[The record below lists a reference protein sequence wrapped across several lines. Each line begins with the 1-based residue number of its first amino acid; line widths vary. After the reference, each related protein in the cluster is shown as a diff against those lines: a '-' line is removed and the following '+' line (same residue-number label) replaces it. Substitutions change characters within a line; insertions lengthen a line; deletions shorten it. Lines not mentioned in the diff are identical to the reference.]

1 MCLVGGKSTTTL
13 PKWRLDKFNG
23 DVMNPMGLILK
34 KKKHQQKQIQD
45 EQKNT

>member
-1 MCLVGGKSTTTL
+1 MTTTY

-23 DVMNPMGLILK
+23 EVMNPMGLILKKK

-45 EQKNT
+45 EQNKSW